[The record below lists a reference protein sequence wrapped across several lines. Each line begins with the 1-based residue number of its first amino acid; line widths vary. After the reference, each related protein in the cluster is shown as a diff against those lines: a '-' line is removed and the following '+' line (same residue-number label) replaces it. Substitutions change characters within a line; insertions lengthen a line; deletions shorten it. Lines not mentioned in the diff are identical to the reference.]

1 VRGIVGLMLLVPA
14 LLVAC
19 GNLAAPTQPAAD
31 LLAASDTATWVV
43 PDGSCPA
50 DPPAHSLPADLR
62 IAPPQRAGPG
72 DPNTITA
79 EIAREVPGGWG
90 GLFYATTPGS
100 VSDRTRG
107 PLTMYL
113 VDPAQREEAITALGP
128 LLTNT
133 GWVRVVPEL
142 PNVQVRQ
149 GRWDFVQLYD
159 WYAYLVQNVSRGSG
173 VQYNASEIAESR
185 NRIEFGV
192 TDEPARQRLTAAL
205 NRLDVPCYLVA
216 VAIRPPAVPL
226 R

>member
-1 VRGIVGLMLLVPA
+1 VRGIVVLMLLVPA
-14 LLVAC
+14 SLGGCA
-19 GNLAAPTQPAAD
+19 NPAAPSQPAVD
-31 LLAASDTATWVV
+31 LLALSDTAAWVV

-50 DPPAHSLPADLR
+50 DPPARSLPAELR
-62 IAPPQRAGPG
+62 IEWPQRAGPG
-72 DPNTITA
+72 DPNAIMA

-90 GLFYATTPGS
+90 GLFYATTPAS

-113 VDPAQREEAITALGP
+113 VDPERREAAITALGP
-128 LLTNT
+128 LLTSA
-133 GWVRVVPEL
+133 GWGRVVPEL
-142 PNVQVRQ
+142 PSAQIRQ
-149 GRWDFVQLYD
+149 GRWDFAQLHD
-159 WYAYLVQNVSRGSG
+159 WYAYLVQNVSRGSD
-173 VQYNASEIAESR
+173 VQYDSSEIAESR

-192 TDEPARQRLTAAL
+192 TGEPARQRLTAAL